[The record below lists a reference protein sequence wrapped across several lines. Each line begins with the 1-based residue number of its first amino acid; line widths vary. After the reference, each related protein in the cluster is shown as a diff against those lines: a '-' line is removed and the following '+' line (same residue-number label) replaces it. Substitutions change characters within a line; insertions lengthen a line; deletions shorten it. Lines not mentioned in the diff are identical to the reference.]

1 MKFLLLLSLLAPSLS
16 PLVTAQERAS
26 ELKNLTLFPSPGRL
40 VAVFVGDGW
49 LEHRVV
55 QEQNPEQRLILDV
68 LGVRNPLRHYYPPES
83 HPFLERIL
91 MYEYPEATNPNQTKG
106 R

>member
-1 MKFLLLLSLLAPSLS
+1 MKFLLLLSLLAPTLP

-26 ELKNLTLFPSPGRL
+26 ELKSLSLFPSEGGL
-40 VAVFVGDGW
+40 VAVFEGDGW

-68 LGVRNPLRHYYPPES
+68 LGVRNPLRHYSP
-83 HPFLERIL
+83 
-91 MYEYPEATNPNQTKG
+91 
-106 R
+106 